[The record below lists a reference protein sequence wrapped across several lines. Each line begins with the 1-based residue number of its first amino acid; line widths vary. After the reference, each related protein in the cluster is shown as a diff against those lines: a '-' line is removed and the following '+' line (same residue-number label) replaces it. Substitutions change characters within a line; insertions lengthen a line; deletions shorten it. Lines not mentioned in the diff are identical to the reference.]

1 MRGAA
6 GRPVREPGGP
16 TGRPLHHRTKEET
29 TSRRQFLFALPA
41 VGLWF
46 AAPPGVPGQVYRE
59 GAYYNPYTGASS
71 AERATYNP
79 YTGTDTRTESGYN
92 PYTGRDVTEKQV
104 YNPYT
109 GRSEEVRTSTNPYTG
124 RSTYSAAYRRR

>member
-1 MRGAA
+1 MRC
-6 GRPVREPGGP
+6 RP
-16 TGRPLHHRTKEET
+16 
-29 TSRRQFLFALPA
+29 FLFAVPA

-46 AAPPGVPGQVYRE
+46 AAPGGVPGQVNRDV
-59 GAYYNPYTGASS
+59 YYNPYTGASS
-71 AERATYNP
+71 AERTTYNS